1 MSRLTVA
8 QGRGNVFNPMKRL
21 HFAAAALGLIAP
33 TAWAQP
39 AAGPEFLV
47 GTYTTGAHA
56 NPAVAADA
64 HGNFVA
70 VWERDGAVFGQ
81 RFTAGGARRGG
92 EFEVSPSGGLPS
104 VAASAAG
111 GFVVAWHDYAGA
123 SGMEVQARRFDAG
136 GVPAGGVIAVNT
148 YTTGIQAGPAVAADA
163 AGNFVV
169 VWQSAGQ
176 DGPGYTVIGRR
187 FDAAGAPLGG
197 EFQVSAPLIA
207 NFGDQT
213 QPAVDAHASGS
224 FVVAWHSR
232 VALFGPETR
241 AVVVRRYDAA
251 GAPLGDAFAATQST
265 SARPGRPDL
274 ALDGAGNFVVTWS
287 HTFGGFPLP
296 SSTVIAR
303 RFQASGL
310 ALSSEFAVPASTTFS
325 QGSPSI
331 GMDLAGHFTIAW
343 LSRAQ
348 EGAPFEQGVYAQRFD
363 SGGALIGGEFRVNT
377 YTPGD
382 QRSPAVVS
390 GPDENFTVLW
400 EGPQEDTATVQV
412 LGQRYGDVIF
422 RDAFPPEGLG
432 RWSAVAS
439 DGGDL
444 QVSAAAALD
453 GSPTGLEAVVDDTA
467 PLFVQDETP
476 TAEPLYR
483 ALFHFDPNGF
493 DPGEAQSHLRTR
505 LFIGFDAAARR
516 AFALVLRRR
525 DGEYA
530 LMARARLAGGSRAD
544 TAFVP
549 ITDAPHSIELLYAA
563 ETAPDANDGVLILA
577 VDNATVAVLENLDLG
592 APIERARLGALSVKG
607 GAAGSLLFDGFDS
620 RRSP

>member
-1 MSRLTVA
+1 VSRLTTD
-8 QGRGNVFNPMKRL
+8 RREIRVFNRMKRL
-21 HFAAAALGLIAP
+21 HFAALLALGAR
-33 TAWAQP
+33 AAAAQP

-47 GTYTTGAHA
+47 DSYTTGVHGS
-56 NPAVAADA
+56 PAVAADG

-70 VWERDGAVFGQ
+70 VWQRDGAIFGQ
-81 RFTAGGARRGG
+81 RFTAAGARRGA

-104 VAASAAG
+104 VAASG
-111 GFVVAWHDYAGA
+111 GGAFMVAWHDAAGA
-123 SGMEVQARRFDAG
+123 SGMEVQARRFDASG
-136 GVPAGGVIAVNT
+136 APAGGVVAVNT
-148 YTTGIQAGPAVAADA
+148 YTTGTQARPAVAADG

-176 DGPGYTVIGRR
+176 DGPGYSVIGRR

-197 EFQVSAPLIA
+197 EFQVSPALAA

-232 VALFGPETR
+232 VAFFGPETR
-241 AVVVRRYDAA
+241 AVALRRFDAA
-251 GAPLGDAFAATQST
+251 GAPLGDPFEATVGT
-265 SARPGRPDL
+265 SARPGGPDL

-296 SSTVIAR
+296 GSTVFAR
-303 RFQASGL
+303 RFDAAGV
-310 ALSSEFAVPASTTFS
+310 ALSGEFGVPASTTFS

-331 GMDLAGHFTIAW
+331 GMDRAGNFTIAW
-343 LSRAQ
+343 VSRAQ
-348 EGAPFEQGVYAQRFD
+348 EGEQFFHGVYAQRFD
-363 SGGALIGGEFRVNT
+363 SGGGLVGGEFRVNT

-382 QRSPAVVS
+382 QRSPAIVS

-400 EGPQEDTATVQV
+400 DGPRSGMATLQV

-422 RDAFPPEGLG
+422 RDGFAAEGLG
-432 RWSAVAS
+432 RWSAVAH

-444 QVSAAAALD
+444 RVSAAAALD
-453 GSPTGLEAVVDDTA
+453 GSPTGLEAEVDDTA
-467 PLFVQDETP
+467 SLFVQDETP

-493 DPGEAQSHLRTR
+493 DTGEAQNHARTR

-525 DGEYA
+525 NGEYA
-530 LMARARLAGGSRAD
+530 LMARARLSAGGRVD
-544 TAFVP
+544 TPFVP
-549 ITDAPHSIELLYAA
+549 ITDAPHSVELLYAA
-563 ETAPDANDGVLILA
+563 ETAPEADDGVLILA
-577 VDNATVAVLENLDLG
+577 VDNVTVAVLEDLDLA

>member
-1 MSRLTVA
+1 VSGLTTGD
-8 QGRGNVFNPMKRL
+8 GRIRVFNRMKRL
-21 HFAAAALGLIAP
+21 HFAALLVLGARAAA
-33 TAWAQP
+33 AQP

-47 GTYTTGAHA
+47 DAYTTGAHGS
-56 NPAVAADA
+56 PAVAADG

-70 VWERDGAVFGQ
+70 VWQRDGAIFGQ
-81 RFTAGGARRGG
+81 RFTAGGARRGS

-111 GFVVAWHDYAGA
+111 AFMVAWHDDAGA
-123 SGMEVQARRFDAG
+123 NGIEVQARRYDASG
-136 GVPAGGVIAVNT
+136 APAGGVLAVNT
-148 YTTGIQAGPAVAADA
+148 YTTGTQAGPAVAADG

-176 DGPGYTVIGRR
+176 DGPGYTVFGRR

-197 EFQVSAPLIA
+197 EFQVSAALSGH
-207 NFGDQT
+207 FGDQT
-213 QPAVDAHASGS
+213 QPAVDANASGS

-232 VALFGPETR
+232 VAFFGPETR
-241 AVVVRRYDAA
+241 GVAVRRFDAA
-251 GAPLGDAFAATQST
+251 GAPLGDPFEASQGT
-265 SARPGRPDL
+265 SRPGGPEV
-274 ALDGAGNFVVTWS
+274 AIDGAGAFVVTWS
-287 HTFGGFPLP
+287 HTFGGFPIP
-296 SSTVIAR
+296 SSTVFAR
-303 RFQASGL
+303 RFDSAGL
-310 ALSSEFAVPASTTFS
+310 ALSDQFVVPASTTFS

-331 GMDLAGHFTIAW
+331 GMDLAGNFTIAW

-348 EGAPFEQGVYAQRFD
+348 EGAPFENGVYGQRFEA
-363 SGGALIGGEFRVNT
+363 GGALIGGEFRVNT

-390 GPDENFTVLW
+390 GPDENFAVVW
-400 EGPQEDTATVQV
+400 EGPQDGTATVQV
-412 LGQRYGDVIF
+412 LGQRYGDLIF

-444 QVSAAAALD
+444 QVSAAAGLD

-467 PLFVQDETP
+467 PLFVQDDTP

-493 DPGEAQSHLRTR
+493 DPGEGLNHLRTR
-505 LFIGFDAAARR
+505 FFIGFDAAARR

-530 LMARARLAGGSRAD
+530 LMARARLGGGSRAD

-549 ITDAPHSIELLYAA
+549 ITDAPHAIELLYAA